1 MSILDGIVRCPGRG
15 GAASRELGPEPATA
29 LRRRTGGDDDREIR
43 DLLGRFEAR
52 TGVGVLLNTSMNLKD
67 EPICNTPAEAYGTF
81 LRSDLDFLVLED
93 VLVTK
98 EAA

>member
-1 MSILDGIVRCPGRG
+1 MKITKHKVVSIKYRLTDDQGTLIDSSEGESPLAYLHGV
-15 GAASRELGPEPATA
+15 GALVSGLEDA
-29 LRRRTGGDDDREIR
+29 LEGKEVGDDFDVS
-43 DLLGRFEAR
+43 L
-52 TGVGVLLNTSMNLKD
+52 
-67 EPICNTPAEAYGTF
+67 TPAEAYGTF